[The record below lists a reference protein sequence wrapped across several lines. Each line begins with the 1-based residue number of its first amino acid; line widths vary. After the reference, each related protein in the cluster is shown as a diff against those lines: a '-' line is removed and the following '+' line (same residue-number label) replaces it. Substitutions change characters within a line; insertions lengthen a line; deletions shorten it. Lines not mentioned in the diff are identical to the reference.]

1 MPRQGSSLAVMAWR
15 NLWRNRRRTLL
26 TLSSIAF
33 GVFLAVLFTAMQ
45 DRNWTDM
52 INFAARLGA
61 GHVTLQHPDYL
72 EAPTLSKTVEGTDAL
87 EAVALAEPGV
97 VRVVERIVGQTM
109 LNTARESRGAGFIAI
124 DPLAEDSTT
133 FTVLGAV
140 VEGEPFATSRDK
152 GIILGERLAANMG
165 VELGDKIVYTMTDKT
180 GDIVSGLAR
189 VSGLV
194 RTGAPS
200 VDGGLCLL
208 PIDAA
213 REVLGY
219 ASDEATQ
226 VAAFVQDQRHADRI
240 ADRLNAEATPGV
252 VALPWHQIQRELAA
266 FIAIKVGG
274 ARFMEALI
282 AVLVAAGIFNTL
294 FVSVMER
301 LREFGIMMAI
311 GWSPGRLFRL
321 VVLESAWLGVLGLVG
336 AVLLTVL
343 PYWYLATKGI
353 DVSGMMGQTN
363 GEMEVSGIAM
373 PTTFKV
379 GIFPEH
385 AAVIAVAALVATLL
399 AGLYPAWKAGRV
411 DPVETIKLV

>member
-1 MPRQGSSLAVMAWR
+1 MAWR

-61 GHVTLQHPDYL
+61 GHVTLQHSDYL
-72 EAPTLSKTVEGTDAL
+72 EAPTLSKTVQGVDAL
-87 EAVALAEPGV
+87 KQLARAEPGV
-97 VRVVERIVGQTM
+97 ARAVERVVGQMM

-124 DPLAEDSTT
+124 DPLVEDSTT

-140 VEGEPFATSRDK
+140 VRGAPFTTSRDK
-152 GIILGERLAANMG
+152 GIILGERLAANLDVGM
-165 VELGDKIVYTMTDKT
+165 GDKIVYTMTDRT
-180 GDIVSGLAR
+180 GEIVSGLAR
-189 VSGLV
+189 VSGIV

-208 PIDAA
+208 PIDAV

-219 ASDEATQ
+219 AADEATQ
-226 VAAFVQDQRHADRI
+226 VAVFVRDQRHADRI
-240 ADRLNAEATPGV
+240 ASQLNVEVRPGV
-252 VALPWHQIQRELAA
+252 VALPWHEIQRELAA

-301 LREFGIMMAI
+301 QREFGIMMAI

-321 VVLESAWLGVLGLVG
+321 VVLESAWLGVLGLLG
-336 AVLLTVL
+336 AVLVTVV

-353 DVSGMMGQTN
+353 DVSGLMGENTA
-363 GEMEVSGIAM
+363 EVSGIAM
-373 PTTFKV
+373 PTTFRV
-379 GIFPEH
+379 GIFPAH
-385 AAVIAVAALVATLL
+385 AVFIAVAALVATLL